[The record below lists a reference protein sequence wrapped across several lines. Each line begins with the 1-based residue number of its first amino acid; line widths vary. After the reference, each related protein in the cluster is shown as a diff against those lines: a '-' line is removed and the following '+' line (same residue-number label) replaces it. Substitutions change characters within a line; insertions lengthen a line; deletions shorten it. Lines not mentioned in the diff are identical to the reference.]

1 MNKYT
6 IQHIQSVLT
15 SHTKYICRVI
25 HFEIAR
31 LSRTTHTPDIEDQL
45 VLMKDILKDCNN
57 LQQEITTIT
66 PQLEDTIELSGENN
80 PKQVLH
86 IRAETLEEVTRKVKC
101 AQANGWT
108 VTSIVQKPNDF
119 HAEMKLL

>member
-1 MNKYT
+1 
-6 IQHIQSVLT
+6 
-15 SHTKYICRVI
+15 
-25 HFEIAR
+25 
-31 LSRTTHTPDIEDQL
+31 
-45 VLMKDILKDCNN
+45 MKDILKDCNN

-86 IRAETLEEVTRKVKC
+86 IRAETLENLSRKVNC
-101 AQANGWT
+101 AQLNGWT